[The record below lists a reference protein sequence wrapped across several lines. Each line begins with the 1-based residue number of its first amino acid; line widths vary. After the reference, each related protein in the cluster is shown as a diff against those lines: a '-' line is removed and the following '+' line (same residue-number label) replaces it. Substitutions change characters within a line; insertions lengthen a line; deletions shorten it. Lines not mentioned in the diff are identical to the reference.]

1 MIRTLFTNTP
11 TMKMTGK
18 ILLTMAAVAL
28 SASFGLRAQD
38 GTTAYN
44 FLNISPS
51 SHVYGLGGHN
61 ISLID
66 DDVNL
71 TEQNPA
77 LLGPEVEKQ
86 VALNYMRYIGDCN
99 FMGAR
104 YGMRIND
111 HSAWAAGVQYF
122 GYGSMTATDVEGNI
136 TGSFSAND
144 IAFSATYSHDI
155 SDNWRG
161 GITMKFM
168 TSNYESYSAMA
179 IAADLGVNYYNPESD
194 FSASLVLKSL
204 GGQVKKF
211 NEKYDK
217 LPWDIQL
224 GLTKGLSD
232 VPFRLSV
239 TATNLNKW
247 KLPYLKRSDDN
258 STTSPLQVKDSFT
271 SNLFRHLVF
280 AGEYTPTERIYLGLG
295 YNYKTRTDMSTYSR
309 NLLSGFSLAA
319 GMKVRGFG
327 FGVALAQPHSGA
339 TTFMLNI
346 TTNINE
352 LLR

>member
-1 MIRTLFTNTP
+1 
-11 TMKMTGK
+11 
-18 ILLTMAAVAL
+18 
-28 SASFGLRAQD
+28 
-38 GTTAYN
+38 
-44 FLNISPS
+44 
-51 SHVYGLGGHN
+51 
-61 ISLID
+61 
-66 DDVNL
+66 
-71 TEQNPA
+71 
-77 LLGPEVEKQ
+77 
-86 VALNYMRYIGDCN
+86 
-99 FMGAR
+99 
-104 YGMRIND
+104 
-111 HSAWAAGVQYF
+111 
-122 GYGSMTATDVEGNI
+122 
-136 TGSFSAND
+136 
-144 IAFSATYSHDI
+144 
-155 SDNWRG
+155 
-161 GITMKFM
+161 
-168 TSNYESYSAMA
+168 MA

-194 FSASLVLKSL
+194 FSASLVLKNL

-224 GLTKGLSD
+224 GFTKGLSD